1 MTEITSKQPSAQ
13 VEPAKKAARLK
24 ATNQA
29 KQPQHPWLQQ
39 QVLLTPASDVPPVTP
54 ERIGEAHLSQG
65 PPRLLSKAA
74 ILEITGVTYPTIWS
88 WMRTGAFPRSR
99 IVGGKSMWL
108 SSEVDAW
115 LAALPVR
122 RLKGDAESPEAA

>member
-65 PPRLLSKAA
+65 PPRGREHGLRGDLTVPAVEGGGSCDHWRHLSHDLGMDAQRYVSA
-74 ILEITGVTYPTIWS
+74 LTHRRGQVDVVEQ
-88 WMRTGAFPRSR
+88 RS
-99 IVGGKSMWL
+99 
-108 SSEVDAW
+108 
-115 LAALPVR
+115 
-122 RLKGDAESPEAA
+122 